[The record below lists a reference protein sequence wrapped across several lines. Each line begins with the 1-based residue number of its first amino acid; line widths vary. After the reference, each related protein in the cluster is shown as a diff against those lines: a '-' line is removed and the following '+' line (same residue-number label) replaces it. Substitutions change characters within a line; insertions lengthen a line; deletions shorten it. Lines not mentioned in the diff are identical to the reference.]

1 MKKVAI
7 VGAGQVAEKVHAAY
21 YQTKPEDFLL
31 AAVVDPDLARGEL
44 FCQNNQF
51 QKAYTSI
58 TEMLTAEQPDIVSV
72 CTPNRF
78 HYDSVMSALEAG
90 CSVFCEKPPAMTSV
104 EAQNMWKRAE
114 EKGVVLAYDFQHR
127 YSPEAQMLKEN
138 IALLGEIYYSEA
150 NALRR
155 SGVPGWGNF
164 IDKALQGGGP
174 LIDYGIHM
182 LDTALYLLDFPKIK
196 AVSAYQFQKIGTK
209 KNQGTFGH
217 WDPAKYTVE
226 DSLFGTLEFEHGG
239 ILRINTSFALNIE
252 PDKVLD
258 VQLCGDQA
266 GANLY
271 PGKIYLD
278 QAGELEII
286 KEAAHAENNNHFTSI
301 DNFCRKV
308 AGDPQAMIADG
319 RQGYIIQKVIE
330 TLYQSAEIGGK
341 VEL

>member
-21 YQTKPEDFLL
+21 YQTKPEEFHL
-31 AAVVDPDLARGEL
+31 AAVVDPDLGRGEL
-44 FCQNNQF
+44 FCQKNQF
-51 QKAYTSI
+51 QKAYTVI
-58 TEMLTAEQPDIVSV
+58 EKMLIEVQPDIVSI

-78 HYDSVMSALEAG
+78 HYENVMRALEAG
-90 CSVFCEKPPAMTSV
+90 CSVFCEKPPAMTSG
-104 EAQNMWKRAE
+104 EAQAMWKRAE

-138 IALLGEIYYSEA
+138 ISLLGDIYYSEA

-155 SGVPGWGNF
+155 SGIPGWGNF

-196 AVSAYQFQKIGTK
+196 AVSAYQYQKIGPK
-209 KNQGTFGH
+209 KNQGTLGS
-217 WDPAKYTVE
+217 WDPKKYTVE
-226 DSLFGTLEFEHGG
+226 DSLFGTVEFEAGG
-239 ILRINTSFALNIE
+239 ILRLNTSFALNIQS
-252 PDKVLD
+252 DRVLD

-271 PGKIYLD
+271 PGKIYTD
-278 QAGELEII
+278 QAGELEIL
-286 KEAAHAENNNHFTSI
+286 KEIASTESNNHFTSI
-301 DNFCRKV
+301 DHFCRKL
-308 AGDPQAMIADG
+308 AGDPHAMIADG
-319 RQGYIIQKVIE
+319 RQGFIIQRVIE
-330 TLYQSAEIGGK
+330 ALYQSAEIGGK

>member
-21 YQTKPEDFLL
+21 YQTKPEEFLL
-31 AAVVDPDLARGEL
+31 TAVVDPDLARGEL
-44 FCQNNQF
+44 FCQKNQF

-58 TEMLTAEQPDIVSV
+58 AEMLTVEQPDIVSI

-90 CSVFCEKPPAMTSV
+90 CSVFCEKPPAMTSA
-104 EAQNMWKRAE
+104 EAKNMWKRAE
-114 EKGVVLAYDFQHR
+114 ENGVVLAYDFQHR
-127 YSPEAQMLKEN
+127 YSPEAQMLKKN
-138 IALLGEIYYSEA
+138 IALLGDIYYSEA

-196 AVSAYQFQKIGTK
+196 AVSAYQYQKIGTQ
-209 KNQGTFGH
+209 KNQGTFGF
-217 WDPAKYTVE
+217 WDPKKYTVE
-226 DSLFGTLEFEHGG
+226 DSLFGTLEFETGS
-239 ILRINTSFALNIE
+239 ILRINTSFALNIQAE
-252 PDKVLD
+252 KVLD

-271 PGKIYLD
+271 PGKIYTD
-278 QAGELEII
+278 QAGELEVI
-286 KEAAHAENNNHFTSI
+286 KQIDSVDSNNHFTSI
-301 DNFCRKV
+301 DNFCRRA
-308 AGDPQAMIADG
+308 AGDAQAIIADG
-319 RQGYIIQKVIE
+319 KQGYIIQRVIE
-330 TLYQSAEIGGK
+330 ALYQSAEIGGK
-341 VEL
+341 IEL